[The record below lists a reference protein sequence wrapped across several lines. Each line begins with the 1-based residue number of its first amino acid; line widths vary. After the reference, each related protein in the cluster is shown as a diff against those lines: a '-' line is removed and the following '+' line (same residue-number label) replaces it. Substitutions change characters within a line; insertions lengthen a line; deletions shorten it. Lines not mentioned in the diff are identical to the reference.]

1 MRGAAA
7 AVTSFTSD
15 TDQSRLEFIGIQAGA
30 EFKGVFHKFTA
41 NVDFAP
47 EALASSR
54 IDVQID
60 MNSVDSNDKDRDT
73 TIRGKDVFDVAHYP
87 TAHYITKS
95 ITKTAAGFSAVGA
108 LTLHGVT
115 KDVPIADAGKHA
127 LMAYPLRSFDVR
139 QRGAAVH
146 GGANAREDA
155 APLLGG
161 TPAVWKTCMVFF
173 QAALL
178 AGYLYAHAAMRWM
191 GRRTQIAVHV
201 AVVAAALLVL
211 PLYITPS
218 RAPAAL
224 ENPVRWILI
233 TLAATVGLPFFALA
247 ASTPILQKWFA
258 GTSHKSAED
267 PYFSTRP
274 VTPEACWA
282 CWATRCCLSRFSHSA
297 RKRAFGAWGLWGY
310 SR

>member
-1 MRGAAA
+1 MRNLCLAGIAAMLLGAGAAA

-115 KDVPIADAGKHA
+115 KDVPIEFQFA
-127 LMAYPLRSFDVR
+127 P
-139 QRGAAVH
+139 
-146 GGANAREDA
+146 GGAGA
-155 APLLGG
+155 
-161 TPAVWKTCMVFF
+161 K
-173 QAALL
+173 L
-178 AGYLYAHAAMRWM
+178 AGSAKLKRLDFGVGQGDWQSTTTV
-191 GRRTQIAVHV
+191 GDAVKINFS
-201 AVVAAALLVL
+201 LVL
-211 PLYITPS
+211 KP
-218 RAPAAL
+218 
-224 ENPVRWILI
+224 
-233 TLAATVGLPFFALA
+233 
-247 ASTPILQKWFA
+247 
-258 GTSHKSAED
+258 KS
-267 PYFSTRP
+267 
-274 VTPEACWA
+274 
-282 CWATRCCLSRFSHSA
+282 
-297 RKRAFGAWGLWGY
+297 
-310 SR
+310 